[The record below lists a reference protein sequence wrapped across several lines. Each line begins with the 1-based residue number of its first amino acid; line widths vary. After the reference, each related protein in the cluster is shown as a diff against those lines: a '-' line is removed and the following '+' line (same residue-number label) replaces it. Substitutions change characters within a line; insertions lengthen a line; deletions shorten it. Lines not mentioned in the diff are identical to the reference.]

1 MAREVLQKGKAQY
14 SWPPVLANLDQLFFE
29 LKILFTSFT
38 KGATLMRR
46 STVLSLRRGEVSSGK
61 LM

>member
-29 LKILFTSFT
+29 LRILFTSFT
-38 KGATLMRR
+38 KEATLMRR
-46 STVLSLRRGEVSSGK
+46 STVLSLP
-61 LM
+61 L